1 MCYPIVCIVLDGNCK
16 ATIDDYCLNC
26 LERDRLIQRRTAEY
40 DFSTN
45 ARTDTLQELRRA
57 MRRIISAN
65 KYTINRILA
74 KRTNR
79 QRQEIK
85 EAYERM
91 YKRDLCKVLKPSSVI
106 Y

>member
-1 MCYPIVCIVLDGNCK
+1 
-16 ATIDDYCLNC
+16 
-26 LERDRLIQRRTAEY
+26 
-40 DFSTN
+40 
-45 ARTDTLQELRRA
+45 

-79 QRQEIK
+79 QRQEVK